1 MFESCLPIQTTPL
14 DKKRAQGKDKNGLKK
29 KKKETSCKQEMVEQ
43 TFQCL
48 WRKVMTAKY
57 PEAKASVV
65 NKADILPI
73 SSQ

>member
-1 MFESCLPIQTTPL
+1 MQTTPL
-14 DKKRAQGKDKNGLKK
+14 DKQKVQGKEKNGLKK
-29 KKKETSCKQEMVEQ
+29 KETFCKQEMVEQ

-48 WRKVMTAKY
+48 WRKVVTAEC

-65 NKADILPI
+65 SKADILPV